1 MTTGPQMQLSPRIR
15 QNMEQ
20 MLEAQLDSLQSQ
32 LKSSNDVLRKTAQSA
47 ARTISDDLDSLRD
60 LSRKST
66 RDLRDEVA
74 QRRVEIESLMQE
86 LERQRLS
93 HGKIVT
99 GRVVALILSG
109 IALAGVMAAFSAFLG
124 AKVATLPPPEPPIQL
139 IPEQLTG
146 SRTIRGVGGLG
157 QVILL
162 PPGLS
167 PASCP
172 IGVGTN
178 RTCLTME

>member
-1 MTTGPQMQLSPRIR
+1 MQ
-15 QNMEQ
+15 
-20 MLEAQLDSLQSQ
+20 QLDQ
-32 LKSSNDVLRKTAQSA
+32 
-47 ARTISDDLDSLRD
+47 
-60 LSRKST
+60 
-66 RDLRDEVA
+66 
-74 QRRVEIESLMQE
+74 
-86 LERQRLS
+86 QRLR

-99 GRVVALILSG
+99 RRVVALVLSG
-109 IALAGVMAAFSAFLG
+109 IALAELMAAFSAFLG

-139 IPEQLTG
+139 IPDQLTD

-157 QVILL
+157 EVIAL

-172 IGVGTN
+172 IGAGTN

>member
-1 MTTGPQMQLSPRIR
+1 
-15 QNMEQ
+15 MEQ

-32 LKSSNDVLRKTAQSA
+32 LKSSNDVLRQTAQSA
-47 ARTISDDLDSLRD
+47 VRTISDDLECLHD

-66 RDLRDEVA
+66 RDLKDEVA
-74 QRRVEIESLMQE
+74 QRRAEIESLMQE
-86 LERQRLS
+86 LEQQRLR
-93 HGKIVT
+93 HGQIVT
-99 GRVVALILSG
+99 RRAVALILSG
-109 IALAGVMAAFSAFLG
+109 IALAGLMAAFSAFLG
-124 AKVATLPPPEPPIQL
+124 AKVATLPPPEPQIQL

-167 PASCP
+167 PTSCP
-172 IGVGTN
+172 IGAGTN

>member
-15 QNMEQ
+15 QNMEKI
-20 MLEAQLDSLQSQ
+20 LEAQLDSLQSQ

-47 ARTISDDLDSLRD
+47 ARTISDDLESLRD
-60 LSRKST
+60 LSHEST
-66 RDLRDEVA
+66 QDLRDEVA
-74 QRRVEIESLMQE
+74 QRRAEIESLMKE
-86 LERQRLS
+86 LEQHRLR

-109 IALAGVMAAFSAFLG
+109 ITLAGVMAAFSAFLG
-124 AKVATLPPPEPPIQL
+124 AKAATLRPPEPPIQL

-157 QVILL
+157 QMIVLA
-162 PPGLS
+162 PGLS

-172 IGVGTN
+172 IGAGPN
-178 RTCLTME
+178 RICLKME